1 MASESIDF
9 SLSIGELVST
19 AIRELPP
26 NPCFGAIVDASIHD
40 LPPIEAGGLSH
51 GQLVAGTLHEL
62 PPNPCF
68 GQIVSE
74 ETFGI
79 VHGIG
84 VTDTLLI

>member
-26 NPCFGAIVDASIHD
+26 NPCFGAIVNASLHD

-51 GQLVAGTLHEL
+51 GQLLAATIHEL

-74 ETFGI
+74 EISGI
-79 VHGIG
+79 VHSIGI
-84 VTDTLLI
+84 TDALLI

>member
-9 SLSIGELVST
+9 SLSIGELVSS
-19 AIRELPP
+19 AIHELPP
-26 NPCFGAIVDASIHD
+26 NPCFGAIVKASLHNF
-40 LPPIEAGGLSH
+40 PPIEAGGLSH

-74 ETFGI
+74 EISDI
-79 VHGIG
+79 VHNIAI
-84 VTDTLLI
+84 TDALLI